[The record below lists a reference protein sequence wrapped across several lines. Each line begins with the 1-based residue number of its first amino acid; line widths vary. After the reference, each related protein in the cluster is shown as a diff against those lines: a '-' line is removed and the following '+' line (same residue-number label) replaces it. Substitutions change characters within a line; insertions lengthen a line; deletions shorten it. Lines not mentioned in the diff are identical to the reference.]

1 MSLLWRDE
9 VDIFLSPH
17 KLSLVRRSRGLR
29 RRLLAS
35 AEEEVPAGSTG
46 VFESLAQ
53 LLTDPTWQNA
63 VARVVV
69 ANQAWARY
77 AVVPWPDAR
86 LDEAGRLAHARFV
99 LADAYG
105 AAVADWAVTLA
116 DSPPGLP
123 SVACAMP
130 AAFRPALEQALL
142 PAKLELVSLQPQLI
156 AAFNGWRYKLPAD
169 NAWFVT
175 LDEWSLAAVHLS
187 GGAWDRVHMAR
198 LPQDWSV
205 ELDRL
210 LAFCRMT
217 LAGAAAPA
225 RVFVDAPHFM
235 RRGATGSEG
244 LEWLDDSDGRTTH
257 ELALLQRR
265 PS

>member
-9 VDIFLSPH
+9 VAIFLSPH

-105 AAVADWAVTLA
+105 AAVAD
-116 DSPPGLP
+116 
-123 SVACAMP
+123 
-130 AAFRPALEQALL
+130 
-142 PAKLELVSLQPQLI
+142 
-156 AAFNGWRYKLPAD
+156 
-169 NAWFVT
+169 
-175 LDEWSLAAVHLS
+175 
-187 GGAWDRVHMAR
+187 
-198 LPQDWSV
+198 
-205 ELDRL
+205 
-210 LAFCRMT
+210 
-217 LAGAAAPA
+217 
-225 RVFVDAPHFM
+225 
-235 RRGATGSEG
+235 
-244 LEWLDDSDGRTTH
+244 
-257 ELALLQRR
+257 
-265 PS
+265 